1 MELWESRASASKNIP
16 DLPLGPHV
24 REGWREAPGL
34 RLGCSSTPWLPVPV
48 SVLISVVF
56 AGRTQPWDSISQTIR
71 VPCENVSTARLL
83 PGGSAPWLR
92 TVLLSSASGQRE
104 LDHTGF

>member
-56 AGRTQPWDSISQTIR
+56 AGRTRSLGIAFPRPSMFPVRMLAQRGRSP
-71 VPCENVSTARLL
+71 EARHH
-83 PGGSAPWLR
+83 G
-92 TVLLSSASGQRE
+92 
-104 LDHTGF
+104 